1 MKRLKKSTVLPI
13 AFFIYA
19 TAVFI
24 YSIPR
29 STETTAYKI
38 TVVCISYAI
47 IVALHFALKQK
58 EKRMQK
64 FSEMG
69 RNDNKEYG
77 GNKNSEQK
85 E

>member
-29 STETTAYKI
+29 SAETTAYKI

-64 FSEMG
+64 YSDTNNENF
-69 RNDNKEYG
+69 KETLG
-77 GNKNSEQK
+77 KDAGK
-85 E
+85 